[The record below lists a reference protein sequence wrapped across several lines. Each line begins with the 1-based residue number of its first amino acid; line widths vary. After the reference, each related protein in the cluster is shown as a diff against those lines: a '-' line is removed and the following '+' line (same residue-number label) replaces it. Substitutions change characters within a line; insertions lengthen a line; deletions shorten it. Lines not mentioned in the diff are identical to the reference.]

1 MAATVARKEFD
12 RSVDHWCEVCSRKAW
27 ASRDKCSQCI
37 CVPKNDASVP
47 QAEAPI
53 EPQAEASPPPPPAL
67 PLSSDAEEATAPAKG
82 SVGDQS
88 EPNAAAEATAPEGSV
103 GDQSEPSAVA
113 AKVQEAA
120 EPKLEAEAA
129 STLLPQYT
137 NMQVHSALHAYGT
150 TGINIQGA
158 CEGTQRWYAANYLNY
173 RGPPGGR
180 PFYKPWEGEKVI
192 RLSLCTG
199 RPVAVAGVPKPYFGA
214 LVSACIT
221 QDGEIIAAGD
231 VLTNK
236 PKPRGAGSMD
246 NTRVSFCMGILIPQ
260 PELSGGDKAVKAVVM
275 PYKVS
280 GLI

>member
-12 RSVDHWCEVCSRKAW
+12 RSVDHWCEGCSRKAW

-53 EPQAEASPPPPPAL
+53 EPQAEASPLPPPAL
-67 PLSSDAEEATAPAKG
+67 PLSSDA
-82 SVGDQS
+82 
-88 EPNAAAEATAPEGSV
+88 AEATAPKGSV